1 MTTTAPVSNCTVI
14 YQLGDRLIRPTEKQE
29 RRGLIRVGVG
39 ATFEVAYVASTCER
53 AVAGA
58 RHRIQ
63 IRSAAGAGERL
74 SVTMTGIGIGIGCIA
89 MMGRTRSSVTGWCG
103 TSGANRR
110 VTDPELV
117 SVGQTRQ
124 ADDRYCI
131 MLQPKNAV

>member
-74 SVTMTGIGIGIGCIA
+74 SVTMTGIGID
-89 MMGRTRSSVTGWCG
+89 
-103 TSGANRR
+103 GA
-110 VTDPELV
+110 DSELGHGLV
-117 SVGQTRQ
+117 WHQWS
-124 ADDRYCI
+124 
-131 MLQPKNAV
+131 QPQSHGPGAC